1 MKPHPILLALA
12 LAVTA
17 GDAAATQHP
26 SAWETGALP
35 VPANRIVGLW
45 RVDVTIA
52 PCAGGP
58 VTQFAAFN
66 NFHAGGTLSDTN
78 TLPTA
83 ARGPGMGIW
92 RYQGRDHDGTARY
105 KVRFQFFRYV
115 NGVLDGVQDIGGTV
129 RLHRNGNSYVHE
141 VRARALNN
149 DGSVR
154 VELCGTALAER
165 VTFAP

>member
-1 MKPHPILLALA
+1 MNTRSMLLAATLA
-12 LAVTA
+12 AMIA
-17 GDAAATQHP
+17 PAFAENPNPQQ
-26 SAWETGALP
+26 TGALP

-45 RVDVTIA
+45 QVDVTTA

-58 VTQFAAFN
+58 AVSFAAFA

-78 TLPTA
+78 TFPTA

-92 RYQGRDHDGTARY
+92 RYLGRDHHGNARY
-105 KVRFQFFRYV
+105 RVRFQFFRYV
-115 NGVLDGVQDIGGTV
+115 DGALDGVQDIGGTV
-129 RLHRNGNSYVHE
+129 RLAPGGASYVHE